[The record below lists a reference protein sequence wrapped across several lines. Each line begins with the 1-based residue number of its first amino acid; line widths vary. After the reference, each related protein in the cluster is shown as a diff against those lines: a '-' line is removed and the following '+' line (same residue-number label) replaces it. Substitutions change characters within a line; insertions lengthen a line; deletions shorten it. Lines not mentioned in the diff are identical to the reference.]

1 LQFAGCEENQ
11 GENRLAYW
19 DFFVI
24 LYHAFCRLFGVAA
37 VFMAIIVVHELG
49 HYLVGRWCGIKA
61 HVFSIGFG
69 PEIWAR
75 IDKSGTRWRIAAL
88 PLGGYVRFAGDEGAD
103 SRPVSAGGA
112 QRLPAGSF
120 AAANAWQ
127 RAATVLA
134 GPFFNGLLAVFVLA
148 FMAFYF
154 GKFTLSPVVS
164 RVLPH
169 SPAAQS
175 GLQAGDR
182 FLTMNGETVK
192 SFDDIARYVMLHENG
207 AIRFEIDRRGQ
218 PLMLSIVPKIER
230 VDDGFGNIIRLGRIG
245 VVGSNSP
252 ENVRKKAYTIGAALR
267 EGLRDTGFVVRQTG
281 RYMGKLVQGRA
292 DRCQLS
298 GPVRT
303 AQIAWKVSDI
313 GVWALVQLAAFLS
326 IGIGLFNLL
335 PLPPLDGGHLLFYL
349 IEGLTGY
356 AVPPR
361 AQETVFRAGWIIIL
375 LFTVFAILNN
385 SIPC

>member
-1 LQFAGCEENQ
+1 LG
-11 GENRLAYW
+11 YW
-19 DFFVI
+19 DFLWDI
-24 LYHAFCRLFGVAA
+24 YHALCRLFGVLA
-37 VFMAIIVVHELG
+37 VLMAIIVVHEMG

-61 HVFSIGFG
+61 AVFSAGFG

-75 IDKSGTRWRIAAL
+75 IDKNGTRWRLAAV
-88 PLGGYVRFAGDEGAD
+88 PLGGYVRFLGDDEVD
-103 SRPVSAGGA
+103 SRPATEKT
-112 QRLPAGSF
+112 RYHLPAGSF

-127 RAATVLA
+127 RAATIIA
-134 GPFFNGLLAVFVLA
+134 GPFFNALLTVLILA

-154 GKFTLSPVVS
+154 GKFTVSPVVS

-169 SPAAQS
+169 SPAAVG

-182 FLTMNGETVK
+182 FLTINGEAIG
-192 SFDDIARYVMLHENG
+192 SFEDIARYIMLHDSG
-207 AIRFEIDRRGQ
+207 AVQFEVERQGRPVAIT
-218 PLMLSIVPKIER
+218 VFPKMER
-230 VDDGFGNIIRLGRIG
+230 VDDGFGNIIHVGRIG
-245 VVGSNSP
+245 IVGSNSP
-252 ENVRKKAYTIGAALR
+252 ENIRKKAYTIGAALQ
-267 EGLRDTGFVVRQTG
+267 EGMRDTGFVVQQTG
-281 RYMGKLVQGRA
+281 RYLGKLLQGRA

-349 IEGLTGY
+349 IEGVTGY
-356 AVPPR
+356 AVPAR
-361 AQETVFRAGWIIIL
+361 AQETVFRAGWVIIL

-385 SIPC
+385 YIPC